1 MKLQIRKNRA
11 PRLAAM
17 TLIEML
23 VAVGI
28 GLMIMAAVGALLLFT
43 VRSYVALGNYNDLD
57 QASRQALDRMS
68 REIRQVRNV
77 NHYSTNILWMNDWTL
92 IYWWNPGDRKLYR
105 YLNGQPTV
113 LLEQCDYLR
122 FGMSQR
128 NPSNNFSF
136 YPTTGTTTAKLLD
149 VSWTCSREISGQK
162 VNTESVQTAKI
173 VIRN

>member
-1 MKLQIRKNRA
+1 
-11 PRLAAM
+11 M
-17 TLIEML
+17 TLLEML

-28 GLMIMAAVGALLLFT
+28 GMMVMAAVGALMFYT

-57 QASRQALDRMS
+57 QASRFALDAMS
-68 REIRQVRNV
+68 RDIRQVRNV
-77 NHYSTNILWMNDWTL
+77 NYCSTNLLYVNDWTL
-92 IYWWNPGDRKLYR
+92 CYWWNPNPNDRRLYR
-105 YLNGQPTV
+105 YELSGSAWKSTI

-149 VSWTCSREISGQK
+149 VSWTCSREIFNK
-162 VNTESVQTAKI
+162 RANTESVQTAKI

>member
-1 MKLQIRKNRA
+1 MKLQIRKNQA

-17 TLIEML
+17 TLMEML
-23 VAVGI
+23 IAVAI
-28 GLMIMAAVGALLLFT
+28 GLMIMAGVGSLLLFT

-57 QASRQALDRMS
+57 QASRQALDTMS

-77 NHYSTNILWMNDWTL
+77 NWCSTNLLYMNDWTL
-92 IYWWNPGDRKLYR
+92 IYWWNPADRNLYR
-105 YLNGQPTV
+105 YLNGRPTI

-136 YPTTGTTTAKLLD
+136 YPTTGTATAKLLD
-149 VSWTCSREISGQK
+149 VSWTCSREIIGQK